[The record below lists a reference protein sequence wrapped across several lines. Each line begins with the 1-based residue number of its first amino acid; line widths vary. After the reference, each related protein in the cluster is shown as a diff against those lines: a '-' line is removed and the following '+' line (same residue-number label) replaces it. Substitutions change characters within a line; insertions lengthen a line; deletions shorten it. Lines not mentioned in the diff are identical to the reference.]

1 MKMNWLVGASLAAGL
16 SVGAAHAQSGWVS
29 LFDGKTMAGW
39 DDPRQKT
46 PPGDAWSIDDGC
58 LKANAGAHI
67 TEDLFS
73 KAVYHDFELDWE
85 WKVAHGANSG
95 VKYRIQD
102 NVFLIH
108 NPTGH
113 GFEDQV
119 NFSIQHR
126 PAERPNRGQDYV
138 VGFEYQILDNTSN
151 SDARV
156 GVSHQA
162 GALYDIMGPTKD
174 VTRPVGEFN
183 QSRLVVK
190 GNHVEHWL
198 NGVKV
203 VDTELNSP
211 QAAEHIAHRWGNGT
225 PVTIDL
231 TKQPRRDCPISL
243 QNHGGDTWFRNIKIR
258 RLD

>member
-1 MKMNWLVGASLAAGL
+1 MKPLCAALAALLFQPGPCQ
-16 SVGAAHAQSGWVS
+16 AQSGWVA

-39 DDPRQKT
+39 DDPRLKD

-58 LKANAGAHI
+58 LKANHGAHI
-67 TEDLFS
+67 TEDLFT
-73 KAVYHDFELDWE
+73 KEVFRDFELAWE
-85 WKVAHGANSG
+85 WKVAPGANSG

-102 NVFLIH
+102 RVVLG
-108 NPTGH
+108 TRKGS
-113 GFEDQV
+113 FEDSV
-119 NFSIQHR
+119 NFYIG
-126 PAERPNRGQDYV
+126 NRAKRATWGQEYV
-138 VGFEYQILDNTSN
+138 VGFEYQILDNTRN

-162 GALYDIMGPTKD
+162 GALYDIVGPSKD

-183 QSRLVVK
+183 ESRLVVK

-203 VDTELNSP
+203 VETDLDSP
-211 QAAEHIAHRWGNGT
+211 LAAERFARRWGAGT

-231 TKQPRRDCPISL
+231 TKQPRKDCPISL

-258 RLD
+258 RLE